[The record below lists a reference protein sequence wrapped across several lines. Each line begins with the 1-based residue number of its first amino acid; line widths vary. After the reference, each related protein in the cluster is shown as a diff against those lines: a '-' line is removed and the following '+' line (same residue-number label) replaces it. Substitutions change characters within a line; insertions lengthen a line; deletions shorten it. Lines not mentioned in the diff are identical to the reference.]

1 MEYSKQVDKIEK
13 GLLEFKKTNNCKKFF
28 APNHIYIKHS
38 KACKKKDIKIIID
51 GYGLFPFYKNDL
63 LFIPQLFYKEKF
75 LPFGIQS
82 TQLHI
87 NYWQNKDFNKFE
99 NFVKTYHKKIINLD
113 YIINIS
119 DPNSIQKI
127 TNYMVEKILKTL
139 RMFK

>member
-1 MEYSKQVDKIEK
+1 M
-13 GLLEFKKTNNCKKFF
+13 
-28 APNHIYIKHS
+28 
-38 KACKKKDIKIIID
+38 
-51 GYGLFPFYKNDL
+51 FPFYKNDL
-63 LFIPQLFYKEKF
+63 LFIPQLFYQEKF

-119 DPNSIQKI
+119 NPNSIQKI